1 MAGLE
6 RSEDARRRIA
16 DKMSADFAKLNAAM
30 EAEKAAHLLVEEELA
45 QLRKTT
51 INPLVNQLFFEKVF

>member
-16 DKMSADFAKLNAAM
+16 DKMSADFAKLNRRGAWRN
-30 EAEKAAHLLVEEELA
+30 LLVEEELA